1 MAITFEVVPAQY
13 KNIDGNQYVVV
24 KRGYAIIRWL
34 AYDND
39 TEQLDYTNKREFVVS
54 PHNVDTL
61 LGIDVHSAKETMDG
75 EGEVLFYKSHDDS
88 NIERVFRITS
98 QDDGSFNLMYAGL
111 QNEEELV
118 DKMDI
123 NLKKG

>member
-1 MAITFEVVPAQY
+1 
-13 KNIDGNQYVVV
+13 
-24 KRGYAIIRWL
+24 
-34 AYDND
+34 
-39 TEQLDYTNKREFVVS
+39 
-54 PHNVDTL
+54 VDTL
-61 LGIDVHSAKETMDG
+61 LGIEVHSAKETMDS
-75 EGEVLFYKSHDDS
+75 EGEVMFYKSHDDS

-98 QDDGSFNLMYAGL
+98 NDDNSFNVMYAGL